1 MSLIGQFRT
10 YTFQVDL
17 INISSV
23 YQVDIQKITFLW
35 CCTEKSWVT
44 NSYIFGMA
52 NENCESFSVGCIT
65 QARGKINQNRSF
77 LVQRNQ
83 RKPTQSY
90 QSQVYYQEIL
100 LTETWLKT
108 TFQYLS
114 QKITLQLKKDCKKNS
129 RKDIF
134 CHYSEFQNILPITII
149 THYKE

>member
-1 MSLIGQFRT
+1 MSGQ
-10 YTFQVDL
+10 D
-17 INISSV
+17 
-23 YQVDIQKITFLW
+23 
-35 CCTEKSWVT
+35 
-44 NSYIFGMA
+44 FGMA

-114 QKITLQLKKDCKKNS
+114 QKITLQFKKDCKKNS
-129 RKDIF
+129 RKDIL
-134 CHYSEFQNILPITII
+134 CHSEHI
-149 THYKE
+149 THYS

>member
-23 YQVDIQKITFLW
+23 YQVDLQKITFL
-35 CCTEKSWVT
+35 CCTEKFWVT

-114 QKITLQLKKDCKKNS
+114 QKITLQFKKDCKKNS
-129 RKDIF
+129 RKDIL
-134 CHYSEFQNILPITII
+134 CHSEHI
-149 THYKE
+149 THYS